1 MPPNDT
7 SSALI
12 GRFATNLAE
21 YSDVCA
27 TRPATTP
34 SKKTGSNGLRAAKTI
49 NTRKAIHGE
58 KTMPASSVDSL
69 SRLNN
74 PARKK

>member
-1 MPPNDT
+1 MPSNDT

-12 GRFATNLAE
+12 GRFASSLAG

-27 TRPATTP
+27 SRPATTP
-34 SKKTGSNGLRAAKTI
+34 SKKTSSNGLRASKTI
-49 NTRKAIHGE
+49 NSRRMIHGE